1 MSNKKEYQ
9 VIVEFSDEEVKIEEI
24 IKEIIKQK
32 IDIELAS

>member
-9 VIVEFSDEEVKIEEI
+9 VIIEFSDKEVKIEEI

>member
-9 VIVEFSDEEVKIEEI
+9 IIVEFSDKEVKIEEI